1 MPEIK
6 KTFQEKLK
14 ENQDEW
20 KKLKF
25 DTQLIR
31 AGEDPYP
38 ETSHS
43 IRTPI
48 YATKSYT
55 YSSFSEL
62 SKNHYHYSRM
72 ENPTVY
78 ALDYK
83 LATLHKGESA
93 ISVASG
99 MAAVHL
105 ACSSVL
111 QQRIERIRPNKFKKL
126 LLESKSKE
134 VPNIIIHT
142 SQYVDIYRILTKLYP
157 QMGFDCRIANLCN
170 LAEVK
175 KNIDENTKF
184 IFLESPANPSIDIID
199 IEACVNLIHEVNGKC
214 IVDNTFASPA
224 LQCPL
229 ELGADLVVE
238 SLTKY
243 INGHGDCLGGAII
256 GPKSEIQDIRFFWH
270 SMQGPVLSPFNA
282 WLILRGIKTLN
293 LRMKRHSSNAMKLAQ
308 FLEQHP
314 KVRNVIYPGLKSH
327 PGHEIAKKQM
337 KDFSGMIG
345 FELETVEASNKFIDL
360 LKLIKVGVSLGDLT
374 SLIEYTSIMTG
385 LELAQW
391 ELKAMKTSKTHFRFS
406 VGLEDP
412 DDLKADLN
420 QALNQL

>member
-6 KTFQEKLK
+6 KTFQEINK
-14 ENQDEW
+14 ENRIEW
-20 KKLKF
+20 DKLKF

-48 YATKSYT
+48 YASKSYT
-55 YSSFSEL
+55 YSSLSEL
-62 SKNHYHYSRM
+62 MKNHYHYSRV

-78 ALDYK
+78 ALDNK
-83 LATLHKGESA
+83 LATLHKGENA

-105 ACSSVL
+105 ACSSIL
-111 QQRIERIRPNKFKKL
+111 QKRVERIRSNKIKKMF
-126 LLESKSKE
+126 LESKSE
-134 VPNIIIHT
+134 EIPNVIIHIN
-142 SQYVDIYRILTKLYP
+142 QYVDIYRLLTKLYP
-157 QMGFDCRIANLCN
+157 QMGIECKAVNLCN
-170 LAEVK
+170 LSEVK
-175 KNIDENTKF
+175 KNINGNTKF
-184 IFLESPANPSIDIID
+184 IFLESPVNPSIDVID
-199 IEACVNLIHEVNGKC
+199 IEACADLIHDVNGKC

-224 LQCPL
+224 LQRPL
-229 ELGADLVVE
+229 EFGADLVIE

-256 GPKSEIQDIRFFWH
+256 GPKNEIQNIRLFWH
-270 SMQGPVLSPFNA
+270 EMQGPVLSPFNA

-293 LRMKRHSSNAMKLAQ
+293 LRMTRHSLNAMKLAK
-308 FLEQHP
+308 FLENHP
-314 KVRNVIYPGLKSH
+314 KVRNVAYPGLKSH
-327 PGHEIAKKQM
+327 SGYEIAKKQM
-337 KDFSGMIG
+337 KDFGGMIG
-345 FELETVEASNKFIDL
+345 FELETVDASNKFIEL

-391 ELKAMKTSKTHFRFS
+391 ERKAMNISNTHFRFS

-412 DDLKADLN
+412 DDLITDLD
-420 QALNQL
+420 QALKQL

>member
-1 MPEIK
+1 MSENK
-6 KTFQEKLK
+6 KTFQEINK
-14 ENQDEW
+14 ENRIEW
-20 KKLKF
+20 DKLSF

-48 YATKSYT
+48 YAAKSYT
-55 YSSFSEL
+55 YSSLSEL
-62 SKNHYHYSRM
+62 MNNHYHYSRT
-72 ENPTVY
+72 ENPTIY
-78 ALDYK
+78 ALDNK

-111 QQRIERIRPNKFKKL
+111 QQRVERIRPSKVKRLF
-126 LLESKSKE
+126 LESKPEE
-134 VPNIIIHT
+134 VPNVIIHIN
-142 SQYVDIYRILTKLYP
+142 QYVDIYRLLTKLYP
-157 QMGFDCRIANLCN
+157 QMGFECKIVNLCD
-170 LAEVK
+170 LSEVK

-184 IFLESPANPSIDIID
+184 IFLESPSNPTIDVIDIK
-199 IEACVNLIHEVNGKC
+199 ACASLIHEVNGKC

-256 GPKSEIQDIRFFWH
+256 GPKNEIQNIRLFWH
-270 SMQGPVLSPFNA
+270 EMQGTVLSPFNA

-293 LRMKRHSSNAMKLAQ
+293 LRMTRHSLNAMKMAN
-308 FLEQHP
+308 FLEKHP
-314 KVRNVIYPGLKSH
+314 KVINVAYPGLKSH

-345 FELETVEASNKFIDL
+345 FELETVEASNNFIEL

-385 LELAQW
+385 LELAPW
-391 ELKAMKTSKTHFRFS
+391 ERKAMNISNTHFRFS
-406 VGLEDP
+406 VGLEDSE
-412 DDLKADLN
+412 DLIADLD
-420 QALNQL
+420 QALKQI

>member
-1 MPEIK
+1 MPETN
-6 KTFQEKLK
+6 KTFQEINK
-14 ENQDEW
+14 ENRTEW
-20 KKLKF
+20 DKLKF

-48 YATKSYT
+48 YVSKSYT
-55 YSSFSEL
+55 YPSLSEAMN
-62 SKNHYHYSRM
+62 NHYHYSRT

-105 ACSSVL
+105 ACSSIL
-111 QQRIERIRPNKFKKL
+111 QKRVERMRSDKIKKKF
-126 LLESKSKE
+126 LESKPE
-134 VPNIIIHT
+134 EFPNIIIHIN
-142 SQYVDIYRILTKLYP
+142 QYVDIYRILTKLYP
-157 QMGFDCRIANLCN
+157 QMGFECKIVNLCD

-175 KNIDENTKF
+175 KKVDENTKF
-184 IFLESPANPSIDIID
+184 IFLESPANPSIDVID
-199 IEACVNLIHEVNGKC
+199 IEACANLIHEVDGKC

-229 ELGADLVVE
+229 EFGADLVVE

-256 GPKSEIQDIRFFWH
+256 GPKNDIQNIRLFWH

-293 LRMKRHSSNAMKLAQ
+293 LRMTRHSLNAMKVAS
-308 FLEQHP
+308 FLEKHS
-314 KVRNVIYPGLKSH
+314 KVINVAYPGLKSH
-327 PGHEIAKKQM
+327 PGHDIAKKQM

-345 FELETVEASNKFIDL
+345 FELETVEASRKFIEL

-385 LELAQW
+385 LELAPW
-391 ELKAMKTSKTHFRFS
+391 ERKAMKISNTHFRFS

-412 DDLKADLN
+412 EDIIADLD
-420 QALNQL
+420 QALKQI

>member
-1 MPEIK
+1 MPDVK
-6 KTFQEKLK
+6 KTFQEIKK
-14 ENQDEW
+14 ENRNEW
-20 KKLKF
+20 DKLNF

-62 SKNHYHYSRM
+62 AKNHYHYSRM

-105 ACSSVL
+105 SCSSVL
-111 QQRIERIRPNKFKKL
+111 QQRVERIRPNKLKKL
-126 LLESKSKE
+126 ILESKNKGI
-134 VPNIIIHT
+134 PNIIIHIN
-142 SQYVDIYRILTKLYP
+142 QYVDIYRILTRLYP
-157 QMGFDCRIANLCN
+157 QMGFECRIVNLCD
-170 LAEVK
+170 LSEVK

-184 IFLESPANPSIDIID
+184 IFLESPANPSIDIIN
-199 IEACVNLIHEVNGKC
+199 IEACANLIHEVKGKC

-256 GPKSEIQDIRFFWH
+256 GSKSDIQDIRFFWH

-293 LRMKRHSSNAMKLAQ
+293 LRMERHSSNAMKLAQ
-308 FLEQHP
+308 FLEKHP
-314 KVRNVIYPGLKSH
+314 KVRNVAYPGLKSH

-345 FELETVEASNKFIDL
+345 FELESVEASNKFIEL

-412 DDLKADLN
+412 DDLQEDLD